1 MFARFCSFAALVV
14 IAMSL
19 PTLAHA
25 ANFDVKA
32 ATDAYLATVTGAAR
46 AKSDAYFEGG
56 YWLILWDALVTIAIC
71 LLLLFTR
78 ASAGMRNFAERIAG
92 WRTPQTFIYSAL
104 FLLALAI
111 LSFPMTI
118 YEGFYREHA
127 YALSNMTLTDWLIDL
142 AKNMGI
148 NVVFGALGLS
158 LIYAAIRAVPRA
170 WPLWATVI
178 SSALLIVSVMLG
190 PVFIEP
196 LFNTYKPMDD
206 GPVKESILS
215 LARANGVPATQV
227 FQVDA
232 SRQSDRV
239 SANVAGF
246 AGTTRIALNDNLLK
260 RASPAEIKA
269 VMAHEIGHY
278 VLNHLVKFVIYLS
291 LVLAVTFVLTNWGFA
306 LLHAAF
312 GGIWGV
318 RDIGDPAGFPILLI
332 LFTALGVL
340 TTPIQNS
347 IIRENEAQADIFGLN
362 AAREPDAFATAILKL
377 AQYRKLDPTPL
388 EEIIF
393 YDHPSGRSRVHMA
406 MQWKS
411 EHLNELS
418 PAPAPMAPTPAP
430 KTPAPSVP

>member
-1 MFARFCSFAALVV
+1 MFARLWSVAALVLV
-14 IAMSL
+14 ALSL
-19 PTLAHA
+19 PVALAHA
-25 ANFDVKA
+25 GDFDVKA

-46 AKSDAYFEGG
+46 AKSNAYFEGG
-56 YWLILWDALVTIAIC
+56 YWLILWDALVTIGVC

-78 ASAGMRNFAERIAG
+78 ASVGMRNFAERIAG

-127 YALSNMTLTDWLIDL
+127 YGLSNMTLTDWLIDL
-142 AKNMGI
+142 AKGVGL
-148 NVVFGALGLS
+148 NVVFGALGLT
-158 LIYAAIRAVPRA
+158 LIYRAIRAVPRS
-170 WPLWATVI
+170 WPIWATGI
-178 SSALLIVSVMLG
+178 SAALLVVSVVIG

-196 LFNTYKPMDD
+196 LFNTYKPMDN
-206 GPVKESILS
+206 GPIKESILS
-215 LARANGVPATQV
+215 IARANGVPATQV

-246 AGTTRIALNDNLLK
+246 AGTTRIALNDNLLR
-260 RASPAEIKA
+260 RANPAEIKA

-278 VLNHLVKFVIYLS
+278 VLNHVAKFVVYLS
-291 LVLAVTFVLTNWGFA
+291 LVLAATFVFTNWGFG
-306 LLHAAF
+306 LLYAAF

-332 LFTALGVL
+332 LFTVFGLL
-340 TTPIQNS
+340 STPVQNS
-347 IIRENEAQADIFGLN
+347 IIRENEAQADLFGLN
-362 AAREPDAFATAILKL
+362 ASREPDAFSTAILKL
-377 AQYRKLDPTPL
+377 AEYRKLDPTPL
-388 EEIIF
+388 EEIVF
-393 YDHPSGRSRVHMA
+393 YDHPSGRSRITMA

-411 EHLNELS
+411 EHLNELP
-418 PAPAPMAPTPAP
+418 PAPAPAAPAP
-430 KTPAPSVP
+430 PVP